1 MTPSVKDIRKRSCRS
16 FTSHVC
22 TFDTWLLSLHPT
34 CVSSTRK
41 IYIYTPYDDNSKL
54 VVSLYFIHFTY
65 TKHDRLFV
73 YLRSVL
79 QRYLSLYKR
88 YCKREY
94 TGIGKIELSLPLYK
108 LRKIHPFKE
117 KFLARFD
124 VSSKTAQR
132 VKCSIRFEDL
142 LVENERW
149 FIEKVIELVK
159 SLFGGP
165 FRKGF
170 EGVCRATMTLSTFE
184 KNFVAR
190 KSPMRPCP
198 RFLERI
204 VIEAQREFYDLIF
217 HRSRHAIVLFV
228 IPRSGWQL
236 AKREMHE
243 ITRHPFIL
251 SLSLSLRPYR
261 WKMFYDQTLRSPF
274 KQHIAN
280 ATTAESSN
288 DRTWQNIVA
297 KPSSCICFPHHFC
310 LCNWFI
316 AIVAW
321 KLGRAKCFTTV
332 FLAKP
337 PRTKLGRL

>member
-1 MTPSVKDIRKRSCRS
+1 ME
-16 FTSHVC
+16 
-22 TFDTWLLSLHPT
+22 
-34 CVSSTRK
+34 
-41 IYIYTPYDDNSKL
+41 DD
-54 VVSLYFIHFTY
+54 
-65 TKHDRLFV
+65 
-73 YLRSVL
+73 
-79 QRYLSLYKR
+79 
-88 YCKREY
+88 
-94 TGIGKIELSLPLYK
+94 
-108 LRKIHPFKE
+108 
-117 KFLARFD
+117 
-124 VSSKTAQR
+124 
-132 VKCSIRFEDL
+132 
-142 LVENERW
+142 RW
-149 FIEKVIELVK
+149 FIEKVIELLK

-184 KNFVAR
+184 KTLSRGKAT
-190 KSPMRPCP
+190 RPCP
-198 RFLERI
+198 RFLERT

-228 IPRSGWQL
+228 ISGSGWQL

-243 ITRHPFIL
+243 ITRHPFII
-251 SLSLSLRPYR
+251 SLSLRPYR

-274 KQHIAN
+274 KQHIAD

-297 KPSSCICFPHHFC
+297 KPSSCICFSLHFC

-332 FLAKP
+332 FPAKP